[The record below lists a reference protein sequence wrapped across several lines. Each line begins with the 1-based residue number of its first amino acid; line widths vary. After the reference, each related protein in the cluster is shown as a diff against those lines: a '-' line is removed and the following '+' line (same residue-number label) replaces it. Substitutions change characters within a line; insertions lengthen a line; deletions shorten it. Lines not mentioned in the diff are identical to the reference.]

1 MTANYGK
8 NRQDEPEKS
17 RGHETV
23 RAFIA
28 IELDHAVLRA
38 LDKLQ
43 AELKRDSS
51 QKAVR
56 WVESSGIHLTL
67 KFLGD
72 VPIGQ
77 LEDLN
82 AGLQRACYGFAPF
95 AISCAGLG
103 CFPNPNRPR
112 VIWVGVDE
120 PRGVL
125 AELQQAVEREIAPLG
140 YPTEDRPF
148 SPHLTLGRV
157 RREAS
162 RDDVRR
168 LGQLIAARQ
177 VGKLAQMEARAVSLI
192 RSELRP
198 TGAVYTRLFD
208 VSLRG

>member
-1 MTANYGK
+1 MAANYARS
-8 NRQDEPEKS
+8 RQDETEKS
-17 RGHETV
+17 RVNESI

-28 IELDHAVLRA
+28 IELDQAVLRA

-43 AELKRDSS
+43 AELKQGSS

-72 VPIGQ
+72 VLMAQ
-77 LEDLN
+77 LDDLK
-82 AGLQRACYGFAPF
+82 AGLQRACQSFAPF
-95 AISCAGLG
+95 IISCAGLG
-103 CFPNPNRPR
+103 CFPNPSRPR
-112 VIWVGVDE
+112 VIWVGVEE
-120 PRGVL
+120 PHGVL
-125 AELQQAVEREIAPLG
+125 AELQRAVEREIAPLG

-168 LGQLIAARQ
+168 LGELVTSRQ

-192 RSELRP
+192 RSDLRP
-198 TGAVYTRLFD
+198 TGAVYTRL
-208 VSLRG
+208 VKVNLEG